1 MVFICAFFAFIY
13 IFSLILRTTCSP
25 LGLHGGFGVLIVQLF
40 QGALL
45 AFGQGLRLPCRRVAG
60 FPVQNTFRFADDL
73 VQHLA
78 HTVHHLGDSAALP
91 AVLFSQSPL
100 MLYPTGKRL
109 LTAKHAA
116 HGVRRDF
123 LARLCIAQ
131 FLSCFLIALDVAL
144 HQVVHAFKALLLRQ
158 VPQRSGLQFP
168 AARLVPGVVLVHA
181 LVQNGSEGV
190 CVCLRT
196 KVHLTQRRVHIAP
209 GILFQTVAHRYG
221 GVAGCGIEVKQHLVL
236 FRHKCARLVLH
247 LPGPPLVR
255 QAGRAVPGRLN
266 AVHLS
271 PVIDHLQGLGPAGG
285 RQDLIYPHTT
295 AACQIQGGVPV
306 LCDPLP

>member
-1 MVFICAFFAFIY
+1 M
-13 IFSLILRTTCSP
+13 
-25 LGLHGGFGVLIVQLF
+25 LIVQLF

-60 FPVQNTFRFADDL
+60 FLVQDAFRFADDL

-123 LARLCIAQ
+123 FARLCIAQ

-168 AARLVPGVVLVHA
+168 AARFVPGVVLVHA
-181 LVQNGSEGV
+181 LVQDGPKGV
-190 CVCLRT
+190 GVSLCA
-196 KVHLTQRRVHIAP
+196 KVHFAQRRVHIAP
-209 GILFQTVAHRYG
+209 GILFKPVAYRHG
-221 GVAGCGIEVKQHLVL
+221 GVAGRGVEVKQHLVL

-247 LPGPPLVR
+247 SPGLPLVCKAR
-255 QAGRAVPGRLN
+255 RTVSRRLD
-266 AVHLS
+266 AVHL
-271 PVIDHLQGLGPAGG
+271 PLVVHHLQSLCPAGG
-285 RQDLIYPHTT
+285 RQHLIHPH
-295 AACQIQGGVPV
+295 AVPACKVQRRVPV